1 MNQED
6 KEKIIKIYILADII
20 EGYLIDIYPS
30 TSYQFKHD
38 MNKLIK
44 HSKNLTK
51 FVDKNLQ
58 PKDQESFGILSDKF
72 KKKFDIMFNIKENDE

>member
-1 MNQED
+1 
-6 KEKIIKIYILADII
+6 
-20 EGYLIDIYPS
+20 
-30 TSYQFKHD
+30 

-72 KKKFDIMFNIKENDE
+72 KEKFDIMFNIKENDE